1 MNALTITGASQVT
14 VTPNPEVIAFRDSQ
28 LVATRAITSI
38 TTPAVY
44 STVGMMVRNL
54 KQLGREI
61 ENARKEVKAEPLKIT
76 KLIDQIASEASAPIE
91 VEVARLEKLANDYAR
106 EQARI
111 QAEAE
116 QRARQEREA
125 AAALIAKEQAEA
137 QRKIREEHEAKLK
150 AEAEEKARIAAASEK
165 PVVVD
170 AFAAVKAEIKAEQD
184 LAARQAEVDRIAAE
198 KAAEVAS
205 RIVVAPPSIAAK
217 TVWRWIV
224 QDVVALA
231 KSRPDLVTITPKTRE
246 INALVNGGERTIAG
260 LSITQ
265 EVEAKL

>member
-28 LVATRAITSI
+28 LVTTRAVLSITS
-38 TTPAVY
+38 PAVY

-61 ENARKEVKAEPLKIT
+61 ENARKEVKSEPLKIT

-116 QRARQEREA
+116 QRAR
-125 AAALIAKEQAEA
+125 K
-137 QRKIREEHEAKLK
+137 EHEAKLK
-150 AEAEEKARIAAASEK
+150 AEAEEKARIAAASAN

-170 AFAAVKAEIKAEQD
+170 AFAEIKAQMQSEQD
-184 LAARQAEVDRIAAE
+184 LAKREAEVNRIAAE
-198 KAAEVAS
+198 KAAEVAA
-205 RIVVAPPSIAAK
+205 RTQVAPPSIAAK

>member
-28 LVATRAITSI
+28 LVTTRAVTSI

-61 ENARKEVKAEPLKIT
+61 ENARKEVKSEPLKIT

-91 VEVARLEKLANDYAR
+91 SEVNRLEKLANDYAR

-116 QRARQEREA
+116 QRARKEREA
-125 AAALIAKEQAEA
+125 AEAVIAAEKAAA

-150 AEAEEKARIAAASEK
+150 AEAEEKARIAAASAK
-165 PVVVD
+165 PVDVD
-170 AFAAVKAEIKAEQD
+170 AFAEIKAQMKAEQE
-184 LAARQAEVDRIAAE
+184 LAKREAEVNRIAAE
-198 KAAEVAS
+198 QAAEVAS
-205 RIVVAPPSIAAK
+205 RTVVAPPSIAAK

-224 QDVVALA
+224 TDAIALA
-231 KSRPDLVTITPKTRE
+231 KARPDLVTITAKTRE